1 VSAGISPDS
10 GPAASPSRLAVEI
23 APVVLVLAL
32 LLWEVRVVLSPL
44 VLFPLLCIVLW
55 PQRRHP
61 MVARLLATAGLL
73 TAIWFLYEN
82 GALLAPFLL
91 ALAIAYL
98 LAPLIAA
105 AERRRVPRGLAI
117 TFVLLPFLAALVL
130 LVVLLAPAVERQLV
144 ELAGRLPGLL
154 SRIAD
159 WLLELRTRF
168 LASSGGLLTP
178 EQADRLRNLQP
189 SDLVGM
195 VDAQWQDV
203 ARRIWGALL
212 GIGKGFSI
220 ALTVLGYLVVTPVVT
235 FYLLK
240 SWPRLT
246 GRVQE
251 LVPPAR
257 RADLFGFL
265 GEYDLLLGRYVRGQL
280 TEATLVGVLTGGT
293 LALLGFPGAL
303 LVGVIAA
310 LGNLVPY
317 IGLPLSVI
325 PGVLF
330 ALVSG
335 AILPSLLKL
344 GAVFFVVQFID
355 GSITGPRIVGGSVGL
370 NPVWVMIALALCGS
384 LLGFVGLLVAV
395 PLAVLVKL
403 LAQRAIA
410 RYRDSPLYAVAP
422 AGGERS

>member
-1 VSAGISPDS
+1 MSAGGSPGS
-10 GPAASPSRLAVEI
+10 APAASPSRLAVEI
-23 APVVLVLAL
+23 APVVLVLGL

-44 VLFPLLCIVLW
+44 VLLPLLCIVLW

-61 MVARLLATAGLL
+61 IVARLLLTAALL

-98 LAPLIAA
+98 LAPGVAA

-144 ELAGRLPGLL
+144 DLAGRLPNLL
-154 SRIAD
+154 RRIAD

-168 LASSGGLLTP
+168 LASSSGLLTP

-203 ARRIWGALL
+203 ARRVWGALL
-212 GIGKGFSI
+212 GIGKGFSV
-220 ALTVLGYLVVTPVVT
+220 ALTVLGYVVVTPVVT

-246 GRVQE
+246 GKVEQ
-251 LVPPAR
+251 LVPPAK

-280 TEATLVGVLTGGT
+280 TEATLVGVLTGGA

-310 LGNLVPY
+310 LGNLIPY
-317 IGLPLSVI
+317 IGLPLSII
-325 PGVLF
+325 PGILF

-370 NPVWVMIALALCGS
+370 NPVWVMIALVLCGS

-403 LAQRAIA
+403 LAQRAIE
-410 RYRDSPLYAVAP
+410 RYQRSAIYAEAP
-422 AGGERS
+422 SGAS